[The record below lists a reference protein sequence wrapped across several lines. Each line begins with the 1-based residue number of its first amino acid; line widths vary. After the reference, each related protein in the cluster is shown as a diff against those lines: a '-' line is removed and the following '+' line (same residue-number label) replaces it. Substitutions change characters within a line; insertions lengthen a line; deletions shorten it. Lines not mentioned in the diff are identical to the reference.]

1 MKKCQLQFQEYL
13 ILGHTADQTHVT
25 NVKHNQV
32 DFYKKLIQWQKDSV
46 LSHFLIHEI
55 IWFL

>member
-1 MKKCQLQFQEYL
+1 MTKQVFNDWQSYFQEYL

-32 DFYKKLIQWQKDSV
+32 NFYM
-46 LSHFLIHEI
+46 
-55 IWFL
+55 